1 MATNAKIEKKES
13 ADDLLLSKNN
23 LKSADK
29 VSEFA
34 ENIINTVREPLIVL
48 DQELRV
54 IKASRSFYDFF
65 KVTSKE
71 TIGTLI
77 YDLGNQQWN
86 IPKLRE
92 LLETILPEETTFD
105 DYEVEHDFSTIGK
118 RTMLLNA
125 RQIQTGSGKER
136 IILLAIEDITER
148 KKIEAGLEKTREELV
163 AIKKSADD
171 VSEFAE
177 NIINTVREP
186 LLALDQNLR
195 VVKASRAFYD
205 FFKVT
210 ADETIGT
217 LIYDLGDQQWNIPL
231 LRELLETI
239 LPEKTTFDDYMVEH
253 DFSTI
258 GKRIMLLNARQIKR
272 ALGKKKIIL
281 LAFEDI
287 TERKFAEEALIVSEI
302 RYRRLFESAKDG
314 ILILDAITGKIIDVN
329 PYLIELLG
337 YAREKFID
345 KEVWEFGFFN
355 DAAASKEKFL
365 ELQQK
370 EYVRYEDLPLKSV
383 DGRMIDVEFVSN
395 LYLEN
400 RSKIIQCNIRDI
412 SERKKAMLIIQ
423 KQNIQLQ
430 KLNATK
436 DKYFSIIAHD
446 LKSPFQGF
454 IGLTELMGEEI
465 SSFSATQLLTYIQSM
480 NSTARNLYKL
490 LSNLLEWSLMQQGAL
505 SFNPVEIALSEVVA
519 QNIDIIIKR
528 GEQKGIKLIFDL
540 ADNQTVW
547 ADEAMLN
554 SILRNLLS
562 NAVKFTSRGGE
573 VIVSAKKTDNNIVE
587 IAIRDTGLGIS
598 PDLISKLFKIE
609 EKVGQKGT
617 EGEESTG
624 LGLLL
629 CKEFVEKHDGKI
641 WVVSEE
647 GKGSTFY
654 FTLQERNGY
663 ENI

>member
-205 FFKVT
+205 FFKVN

-239 LPEKTTFDDYMVEH
+239 LPEKTTFDDYVVEH

-314 ILILDAITGKIIDVN
+314 ILILDAVTGKIIDVN

-540 ADNQTVW
+540 ADDQKVW

>member
-1 MATNAKIEKKES
+1 MVTNAKIEKNES

-205 FFKVT
+205 FFKVN

-412 SERKKAMLIIQ
+412 TERKKAMLIIQ

>member
-1 MATNAKIEKKES
+1 MVTNAKIEKNES

>member
-1 MATNAKIEKKES
+1 MAKNVKKEKNES
-13 ADDLLLSKNN
+13 VDDLLLSKNN
-23 LKSADK
+23 LKSADE

-48 DQELRV
+48 DQVLRV

-71 TIGTLI
+71 TTGTLI
-77 YDLGNQQWN
+77 YDLGDQQWN

-125 RQIQTGSGKER
+125 RQIQRGSGKER

-148 KKIEAGLEKTREELV
+148 KKIEAGLEKTRKELV

-239 LPEKTTFDDYMVEH
+239 LPEKTTFDDYVVEH

-287 TERKFAEEALIVSEI
+287 TKRKFAEEALIVSEI

-314 ILILDAITGKIIDVN
+314 ILILDAVTGKIIDVN
-329 PYLIELLG
+329 PYLNELLG

-370 EYVRYEDLPLKSV
+370 EYVRYEDLPLKTV

-395 LYLEN
+395 IYLEN
-400 RSKIIQCNIRDI
+400 GSKIIQCNIRDI
-412 SERKKAMLIIQ
+412 TERKRAMLIIQ

-465 SSFSATQLLTYIQSM
+465 SSFSVAQLSAYIQSM

-490 LSNLLEWSLMQQGAL
+490 LSNLLEWSLMQQGVL
-505 SFNPVEIALSEVVA
+505 SFNPGEIALSEIVA

-528 GEQKGIKLIFDL
+528 GEQKGIKLILDVEY
-540 ADNQTVW
+540 NQTVW

-562 NAVKFTSRGGE
+562 NAVKFTSSGGE
-573 VIVSAKKTDNNIVE
+573 VIVSAKKTEDNIVE
-587 IAIRDTGLGIS
+587 IAISDTGMGIS
-598 PDLISKLFKIE
+598 HDLLSKLFKIE
-609 EKVGQKGT
+609 EKVGQQGT

-629 CKEFVEKHDGKI
+629 CKEFVEKHGGKI
-641 WVVSEE
+641 WVDSEE

-654 FTLQERNGY
+654 FTLQERN
-663 ENI
+663 

>member
-1 MATNAKIEKKES
+1 MVTNAKIEKNES

-23 LKSADK
+23 LRSADK

-239 LPEKTTFDDYMVEH
+239 LPEKTTFDDYVVEH

>member
-1 MATNAKIEKKES
+1 MVTNAKIEKNES

-23 LKSADK
+23 LRSADK

-205 FFKVT
+205 FFKVN

-239 LPEKTTFDDYMVEH
+239 LPEKTTFDDYVVEH

-412 SERKKAMLIIQ
+412 TERKKAMLIIQ